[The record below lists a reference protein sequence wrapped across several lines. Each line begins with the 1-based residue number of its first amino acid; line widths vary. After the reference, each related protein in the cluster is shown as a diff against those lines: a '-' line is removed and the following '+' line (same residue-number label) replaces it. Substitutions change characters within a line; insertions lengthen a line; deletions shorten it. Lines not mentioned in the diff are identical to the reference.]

1 MRAKVVITTF
11 FLFLV
16 ASMGA
21 TFAEA
26 QAKKKVTLYS
36 VKTGTVFR
44 VRIEST
50 LSSKSARPG
59 DTFQTTL
66 VDPVYS
72 GGGVVVI
79 PQGSTVNGRVT
90 AATPAKRNGNPGTID
105 VAFTSVVL
113 PNGRRAT
120 INGTL
125 TDLDSGK
132 TRSDDEGTAAVSKT
146 KHRNLKFIGGG
157 AAGGAVIGALAGGG
171 TGALIGAGVGAAG
184 GYIFKKLSKGDNA
197 QVKRGTEFGVYLNRP
212 ISLPRYNRP

>member
-1 MRAKVVITTF
+1 MRTRVVVTTI
-11 FLFLV
+11 FLFFV

-21 TFAEA
+21 TFADA
-26 QAKKKVTLYS
+26 QAKKKVTYYS

-50 LSSKSARPG
+50 LNSKSARPG

-72 GGGVVVI
+72 GSGALII
-79 PQGSTVNGRVT
+79 PNGSTVNGRVT
-90 AATPAKRNGNPGTID
+90 AAAPAKRNGNPGTID
-105 VAFTSVVL
+105 VAFTSVTL

-125 TDLDSGK
+125 TDLDSGE
-132 TRSDDEGTAAVSKT
+132 TRSDNEGTASVSKT
-146 KHRNLKFIGGG
+146 KHRNVKFIGGG

-197 QVKRGTEFGVYLNRP
+197 QVKKGTEFGVYLNRP
-212 ISLPRYNRP
+212 ISLPRYNRQ

>member
-1 MRAKVVITTF
+1 MRTKVVITNF

-26 QAKKKVTLYS
+26 QVRKKVTYYP
-36 VKTGTVFR
+36 VKTGTVLR
-44 VRIEST
+44 VRIDST
-50 LSSKSARPG
+50 LNSKSARPG
-59 DTFQTTL
+59 DTFQTRL

-72 GGGVVVI
+72 SRGVLVI
-79 PQGSTVNGRVT
+79 PDGSTINGRVT
-90 AATPAKRNGNPGTID
+90 AAKPATRNGNPGTID

-125 TDLDSGK
+125 TDLDSGE
-132 TRSDDEGTAAVSKT
+132 TRSDNEGSASVGKT
-146 KHRNLKFIGGG
+146 RHRNVKFIGGG

-197 QVKRGTEFGVYLNRP
+197 EVKRGTEFGVYLNRA
-212 ISLPRYNRP
+212 ISLPRYNP

>member
-1 MRAKVVITTF
+1 MRTKVVITTF
-11 FLFLV
+11 FLFFV

-79 PQGSTVNGRVT
+79 PQGSTVNGRGSTRTVS
-90 AATPAKRNGNPGTID
+90 
-105 VAFTSVVL
+105 TS
-113 PNGRRAT
+113 PSRR
-120 INGTL
+120 
-125 TDLDSGK
+125 
-132 TRSDDEGTAAVSKT
+132 
-146 KHRNLKFIGGG
+146 
-157 AAGGAVIGALAGGG
+157 
-171 TGALIGAGVGAAG
+171 
-184 GYIFKKLSKGDNA
+184 
-197 QVKRGTEFGVYLNRP
+197 
-212 ISLPRYNRP
+212 

>member
-1 MRAKVVITTF
+1 MRIKVVITGV
-11 FLFLV
+11 FLFFFVSL
-16 ASMGA
+16 GA

-26 QAKKKVTLYS
+26 QAKRKVTYYS
-36 VKTGTVFR
+36 VRTGTVLR

-50 LSSKSARPG
+50 LNSKSAQPG
-59 DTFQTTL
+59 DTFRTTL

-72 GGGVVVI
+72 SRGVLLI
-79 PQGSTVNGRVT
+79 PDGSTVNGRVT
-90 AATPAKRNGNPGTID
+90 AAKAARRNGNPGTID

-120 INGTL
+120 MNGTL
-125 TDLDSGK
+125 TDLDSGE
-132 TRSDDEGTAAVSKT
+132 TRSDNEGTASVRKT

-171 TGALIGAGVGAAG
+171 TGALIGGGVGAAG

-197 QVKRGTEFGVYLNRP
+197 EVKRGTEFGVYLNRA
-212 ISLPRYNRP
+212 ISLPRYNR